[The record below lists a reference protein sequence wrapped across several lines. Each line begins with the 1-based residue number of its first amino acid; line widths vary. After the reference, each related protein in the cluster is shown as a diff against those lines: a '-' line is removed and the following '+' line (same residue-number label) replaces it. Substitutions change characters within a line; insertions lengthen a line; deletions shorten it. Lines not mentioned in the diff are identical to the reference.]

1 MPDTMRAM
9 RIHELGGSFRLEAA
23 PVPRP
28 GPSDALLRLRAT
40 GLGLTLVIMRK
51 TPGLISRY
59 PRTMGHEI
67 AGEVVE
73 VGAEVGTV
81 RPGDL
86 VTAHFYLTCHNCN
99 FCRSGRETLCPDF
112 RGYVGLACD
121 GGYAE
126 YMTLPAVNLCKVPEG
141 VSALDACV
149 AADAICTPY
158 HNCVAEAQIKPGDLV
173 AVVGAGGGVAIHAVQ
188 MAQVCGGRVIGV
200 DVSEKK
206 LETVSRLGAFAVV
219 NPRKSDP
226 VEEILSLTQGKGV
239 DAYIDYVASKQT
251 LEAGLACLGRGGKL
265 VIVGYR
271 PPMAF
276 GGLSPDFTVNPL
288 ELLSK
293 GQEIHGSRY
302 CSMLELRQSL
312 ELIRQGRIK
321 PVVTETFKLEETEK
335 GFQML
340 EKNEITGRAAVV
352 FG

>member
-1 MPDTMRAM
+1 MPETMRAM
-9 RIHELGGSFRLEAA
+9 RIHELGGSFKLETV

-28 GPSDALLRLRAT
+28 GPNEALIRLRAT

-51 TPGLISRY
+51 TPGLISHY

-73 VGAEVGTV
+73 MGSEVQVV

-112 RGYVGLACD
+112 RGYVGLAHD

-126 YMTLPAVNLCKVPEG
+126 YMTLPAVNLCKIPEG
-141 VSALDACV
+141 VSALEACV

-158 HNCVAEAQIKPGDLV
+158 HNCVAEAQIKPGDQV
-173 AVVGAGGGVAIHAVQ
+173 AIVGAGGGVAIHAVQ
-188 MAQVCGGRVIGV
+188 MAQVCGGHVIGV

-219 NPRKSDP
+219 NPSKNDP

-239 DAYIDYVASKQT
+239 DAYIDYVATRQT
-251 LEAGLACLGRGGKL
+251 LEAGLACLARGGKL
-265 VIVGYR
+265 VIVGFR
-271 PPMAF
+271 PPAAYK
-276 GGLSPDFTVNPL
+276 GVSPSFTVDPL
-288 ELLSK
+288 ELLSR

-312 ELIRQGRIK
+312 ELVRQGRIK